1 MRFTPQFLDE
11 LRARLPVSEIV
22 GRRVKLKKSGR
33 EWKGLSPFQQEKTPS
48 FFVNDQK
55 QAWFDFSSGK
65 NGNIFDFLVQT
76 EGLSFPEAVER
87 LAAMAGL
94 PLPAATPDAAR
105 HEQRRKT
112 LYDVMEL
119 AAKFFADTLASRGGA
134 RARGYL
140 ADRAITPAVQ
150 LQFRLGYAPGDGQ
163 TRFAL
168 KEHLGAQGIPV
179 EDMVE
184 AGLLIAGD
192 DIPVPYD
199 RFRDRVMFP
208 ITDARGR
215 VIAFGGRAL
224 EKDVPAKYLN
234 SPETPLFHKGDN
246 LYNLAAA
253 KLAAHNGSA
262 LVAVEG
268 YVDVIA
274 MVGAG
279 FPASVAPLGTALTE
293 NQLALLWRMADEPI
307 LCFDGDRAGQKAAWR
322 AADLALPHLL
332 PGKSLRFALLPEGQD
347 PDDLA
352 RSGGRGALEEVISAA
367 RGLADMI
374 WSREVEGG
382 AFGTPERRAALEARV
397 QELTNG
403 IRDEKV
409 RRYYRQDLDQRLQRA
424 FAPEGGRGFPGRGHY
439 RGASGPFGGESGR
452 RFAPRGAFTPGAAG
466 RFESRSGSFGGRG
479 QGSGGSQTIN
489 RQPYQVASPQLA
501 ASPLLRGQRSAI
513 SRREALILQ
522 SLIHHPWLL
531 HDHLEEVAALEL
543 AHPEAHKLRAGI
555 IAAFANDHHHN
566 SEPTEQSEK
575 MRADLAAGGFSKV
588 LQRVD
593 LAITTSAVWGAGPG
607 AAPEDVLST
616 WRQLVSL
623 HRQWHSLLRELKDA
637 ELALGEE
644 ASEAN
649 LAWLRDVKARL
660 AEVDGT
666 EALIEGFGESS
677 GRFQRSV

>member
-11 LRARLPVSEIV
+11 LRARLPVSEVV

-76 EGLSFPEAVER
+76 EGVSFPEAVER

-119 AAKFFADTLASRGGA
+119 AAKFFADTLASRHGA
-134 RARGYL
+134 KARGYL
-140 ADRAITPAVQ
+140 ADRAISPAVQ
-150 LQFRLGYAPGDGQ
+150 LQFRIGYAPGDAQ

-208 ITDARGR
+208 IADGRGR

-253 KLAAHNGSA
+253 RLAAHNGGT
-262 LVAVEG
+262 VVVVEG

-293 NQLALLWRMADEPI
+293 NQLALLWKMADEPI
-307 LCFDGDRAGQKAAWR
+307 LCFDGDKAGQKAAWR

-352 RSGGRGALEEVISAA
+352 RSGGRGAIEEVIAAA
-367 RGLADMI
+367 RGLADVI

-409 RRYYRQDLDQRLQRA
+409 RRYYRQDLEQRLQRA
-424 FAPEGGRGFPGRGHY
+424 FAPEGGRGYGRGNY
-439 RGASGPFGGESGR
+439 RGGSGNFGGESGR

-466 RFESRSGSFGGRG
+466 RFEPRSGSFGGRG
-479 QGSGGSQTIN
+479 QGPGGSPTIN

-501 ASPLLRGQRSAI
+501 TSPIMRGQRSAI

-522 SLIHHPWLL
+522 SLINHPWLL
-531 HDHLEEVAALEL
+531 HDRLEEVAALEL

-566 SEPTEQSEK
+566 SEPSEQSEK
-575 MRADLAAGGFSKV
+575 MRADLAAAGFSQV

-593 LAITTSAVWGAGPG
+593 LAITTSAVWAAGPG

-616 WRQLVSL
+616 WHQLVSL

-637 ELALGEE
+637 ELALGDEG
-644 ASEAN
+644 SEAN